1 MGSRTIYRDGEGDG
15 EKDLRP
21 LAVRPQKAAE
31 MLGISISSLE
41 RLNKA
46 GEIPRFKHGNK
57 VFYRV
62 ATLDAWLAKHETFD
76 RDGAA

>member
-1 MGSRTIYRDGEGDG
+1 MDSTTFYRDGDG
-15 EKDLRP
+15 EDELRP

-46 GEIPRFKHGNK
+46 GEIPRLKHGNK

-62 ATLDAWLAKHETFD
+62 ATLEAWLAKRETFAQ
-76 RDGAA
+76 DGAA

>member
-1 MGSRTIYRDGEGDG
+1 MDSTTFYRDGDG
-15 EKDLRP
+15 EDDLRP

-46 GEIPRFKHGNK
+46 GEIPRLKHGNK

-62 ATLDAWLAKHETFD
+62 ATLDAWLANRESLE
-76 RDGAA
+76 RGQPA